1 MLTRKRADPGL
12 KLKSNIYIRD
22 HETQVFILPTFLTVS
37 NLTV

>member
-22 HETQVFILPTFLTVS
+22 HESFKFSFYRHILDSV
-37 NLTV
+37 